1 MKKQVVLG
9 MAAAAAAAGET
20 MRWEVAPRKV
30 GREVYECVRWEAGR
44 AGALSVRVRRTDR
57 VGHAVDE
64 ARFGPTS
71 VQLGRQQLGL
81 EVWDTEANV
90 LVRDR
95 RVPAHGRTVRFS
107 ANPAQQVDVCLINV
121 SRDASWRAIDTVAA
135 VEVAVHAD
143 AGRVPLTED
152 DMAVLAA
159 VERDTRAQQTADA
172 VLGSEHVRRD
182 LNESTYTWVVVR
194 PAMLALML
202 LAAYC
207 MAVPAALLVL
217 ARGQRRQK
225 CVE

>member
-20 MRWEVAPRKV
+20 MRWEVAPRKA

-44 AGALSVRVRRTDR
+44 SGALSVRVRRADR
-57 VGHAVDE
+57 PVHTVDE

-71 VQLGRQQLGL
+71 AQLGRQRLGF

-95 RVPAHGRTVRFS
+95 KVPTHGRTVRFS

-121 SRDASWRAIDTVAA
+121 SRDMSWRAIDTVAA

-159 VERDTRAQQTADA
+159 VERDTRVQRAAEA
-172 VLGSEHVRRD
+172 VLCSEHVRRD

-194 PAMLALML
+194 PAALALAL
-202 LAAYC
+202 VAAYC
-207 MAVPAALLVL
+207 LAVPAALLAL
-217 ARGQRRQK
+217 ARGLRRQK